1 MTLTCFSFTKPYLT
15 HICKTHIYLT
25 PTLPDEESDN
35 DDSTC
40 SGIEIIDTAAYARLR
55 TTIVISRDKCNAF
68 TSLWVVGKVY
78 YRVMHHC
85 VYTRYMC
92 WYASCSA
99 VALSAGVV
107 CCIRHYEYQK
117 LVSPSIAPHNG
128 FQLHI
133 GIRNGFKYIIF
144 CFLHLFHICIK
155 K

>member
-1 MTLTCFSFTKPYLT
+1 MRNRTMTIPPVLALKLLIL
-15 HICKTHIYLT
+15 HRMR
-25 PTLPDEESDN
+25 
-35 DDSTC
+35 
-40 SGIEIIDTAAYARLR
+40 AYAS

>member
-1 MTLTCFSFTKPYLT
+1 MNLPQYEKIKQTLNMTLTCFSFTKPYLT

-40 SGIEIIDTAAYARLR
+40 SGIEIIDTASYARLR

-92 WYASCSA
+92 WYAVLFSRRF
-99 VALSAGVV
+99 V
-107 CCIRHYEYQK
+107 CRSSLLYTTLWISETGFTQYRSTQWFSTSHRHTK
-117 LVSPSIAPHNG
+117 W
-128 FQLHI
+128 F
-133 GIRNGFKYIIF
+133 
-144 CFLHLFHICIK
+144 
-155 K
+155 